1 MVSIWQQYPRDES
14 FVLLCQAQP
23 CISRA
28 FSRKSTG
35 ESLSSKLAGPD
46 RLRRH
51 VPDWFTDGI
60 YVVYQ
65 KGKCEWAL

>member
-1 MVSIWQQYPRDES
+1 MVSRWQQYPKDES
-14 FVLLCQAQP
+14 LILLCQAQP
-23 CISRA
+23 RISRA
-28 FSRKSTG
+28 LSRKSTG
-35 ESLSSKLAGPD
+35 EVLLSKLAGQD

-65 KGKCEWAL
+65 KGNCEWAL